1 MKRFLI
7 ALMCVAVVFC
17 YVPTM
22 AFADQD
28 VPAVQEQSETF
39 ADSEETEQ
47 NTAPTPQAGTEEVRG
62 GLSLTAPAAAQDIYV
77 SGSGSDES
85 GDGKVGNPY
94 ATLAKAAEVVNQDTD
109 PEKVFTIHV
118 VSDLTAAACARF
130 YDHAVTIV
138 GEGEISP
145 KVSRGEGFATQ
156 QDTARGTYNPA
167 MIEIQTAKAP
177 ASPDTQKHRLG

>member
-39 ADSEETEQ
+39 ADSEETDQ
-47 NTAPTPQAGTEEVRG
+47 NAALSPQAGTEEVRG
-62 GLSLTAPAAAQDIYV
+62 GLSLTASAAAQDIYV

-94 ATLAKAAEVVNQDTD
+94 ATLAKAAEVESRHR
-109 PEKVFTIHV
+109 PKESIH
-118 VSDLTAAACARF
+118 
-130 YDHAVTIV
+130 
-138 GEGEISP
+138 
-145 KVSRGEGFATQ
+145 
-156 QDTARGTYNPA
+156 NPCCV
-167 MIEIQTAKAP
+167 
-177 ASPDTQKHRLG
+177 

>member
-39 ADSEETEQ
+39 ADSEETDQ
-47 NTAPTPQAGTEEVRG
+47 NAALSPQAGTEEVRG

-85 GDGKVGNPY
+85 V
-94 ATLAKAAEVVNQDTD
+94 
-109 PEKVFTIHV
+109 
-118 VSDLTAAACARF
+118 TAARRSLTQRWQKPRRLCIKNRTQGK
-130 YDHAVTIV
+130 H
-138 GEGEISP
+138 
-145 KVSRGEGFATQ
+145 SRS
-156 QDTARGTYNPA
+156 
-167 MIEIQTAKAP
+167 MLCLI
-177 ASPDTQKHRLG
+177 

>member
-77 SGSGSDES
+77 SGRGSDES
-85 GDGKVGNPY
+85 GDGSKANPY
-94 ATLAKAAEVVNQDTD
+94 ATLAKAA
-109 PEKVFTIHV
+109 
-118 VSDLTAAACARF
+118 
-130 YDHAVTIV
+130 
-138 GEGEISP
+138 
-145 KVSRGEGFATQ
+145 
-156 QDTARGTYNPA
+156 
-167 MIEIQTAKAP
+167 
-177 ASPDTQKHRLG
+177 

>member
-39 ADSEETEQ
+39 ADSEETDQ
-47 NTAPTPQAGTEEVRG
+47 NAALSPQAGTEEVRG
-62 GLSLTAPAAAQDIYV
+62 ELSLTTPAAVQDIYV
-77 SGSGSDES
+77 SASGNDASGNGSEA
-85 GDGKVGNPY
+85 KPY

-109 PEKVFTIHV
+109 PGKAFTIHV
-118 VSDLTAAACARF
+118 VSDLEAKACARF

-138 GEGEISP
+138 GEGETRP
-145 KVSRGEGFATQ
+145 KVSRGAGLATQ
-156 QDTARGTYNPA
+156 QDPARGTYNPA
-167 MIEIQTAKAP
+167 MVEIQTAKVEY
-177 ASPDTQKHRLG
+177 

>member
-7 ALMCVAVVFC
+7 ALMCVAVVLC

-39 ADSEETEQ
+39 ADSEETAQ
-47 NTAPTPQAGTEEVRG
+47 NAALSPQAGTEEVRG

-77 SGSGSDES
+77 SESGSDTD
-85 GDGKVGNPY
+85 GDGSKENPY

-109 PEKVFTIHV
+109 PGNAFTIHV

-138 GEGEISP
+138 
-145 KVSRGEGFATQ
+145 
-156 QDTARGTYNPA
+156 ARA
-167 MIEIQTAKAP
+167 
-177 ASPDTQKHRLG
+177 R